1 MKNTRKQHS
10 SSFFSRLVR
19 LRKHKK
25 QDTSCTEAYELIREI
40 ADPLRFTLRKSTAS
54 NQRRILRT
62 YGFSYSYLQ
71 GKRRKKE
78 ENTEEE
84 ATE

>member
-25 QDTSCTEAYELIREI
+25 QDTSCTEADELIREI

-54 NQRRILRT
+54 NQRRIMLPM
-62 YGFSYSYLQ
+62 GLAIAIYS
-71 GKRRKKE
+71 GKKRMKKKQM
-78 ENTEEE
+78 NSF
-84 ATE
+84 